1 MKLTNTSNL
10 MRKVRCCLL
19 VVYDI
24 KVLIISIRLKTVAVT
39 FLLFSE
45 FNTSDVTN
53 ISEQISQFTQLTKQQ
68 TTSQSTQWTTMD
80 QYSTKPT
87 EQQTASQQTQWTEQ
101 QTTSQSTKSNLNLA
115 SSLTVQI
122 STTLADGSSTAD
134 VTLTSGSQLS
144 MVTNAAQQSLET
156 VESASVTLDSTDP
169 TSELAS
175 SPQITKT
182 TEPYSSA
189 THLEL
194 IYTSQSMTYSD
205 EQSTTSKSST
215 EIQTT
220 PSTKTTRGLYSD

>member
-19 VVYDI
+19 VDYDI

-39 FLLFSE
+39 FFLFSE

-115 SSLTVQI
+115 SSLTVQL

-182 TEPYSSA
+182 TEPYSSV
-189 THLEL
+189 THSEL
-194 IYTSQSMTYSD
+194 THTSQSMTYSD

-215 EIQTT
+215 EIQTK